1 MGNPSDHVETPL
13 TGGYLL
19 IVLAE
24 PRSAEHKLA
33 ILKKL
38 TKGLSCWNYE
48 ESGVDIVTEFDAIVN
63 QNIEGEEGKNGEQ
76 LFQYA
81 SDNLVAEILIN
92 PQHSTLVQCVRNLL
106 ASFTKYRCIIHAG
119 YSFTENG
126 SWILQDGSFSVT
138 DFLDA
143 YKTAEAQRTIR
154 LHENQIRIE
163 LHCSADADW
172 NQVSRVKGTRFFLN
186 PSEKIIDIESI
197 ESIVRWLCDKIE
209 VAELDIL
216 LEGSQVVGNI
226 RFSRPTLYV
235 FPAGQGDS
243 ALFGINGFNML
254 IDGGAG
260 RNSCFWGFARH
271 LDRLDAVLLTRL
283 NSSNLE
289 GVASFLKRKTMSSL
303 YPQIGHFFCN
313 FKTRKQISSPNIDT
327 KQDVLSISL
336 IDTAQSIISDL
347 KQLQLRPHLCYR
359 NINLEPI
366 NLYHKVGHGKLD
378 MYVLNPSKDSKEVK
392 DFLTKWNEGD
402 QKLFNPTKDLQFPL
416 PNIISVCT
424 LLVWQPANPNTT
436 ITRILFPGSS
446 PQNKIFESLERVRHL
461 EFLKHPSCSIKS
473 MSSST
478 SVTVKSQTTKKTV
491 LEKMIPGETKTVKT
505 LENLE
510 VSTSASNAV
519 IQTAII
525 PTVPKEGTPKPKFPV
540 EIEKPKQSIKLVM
553 KETANT
559 KPKIEHKYSSVSAKV
574 NSNKVVQKS
583 STTKKS
589 LKLSSKSPP
598 TDKSSPTT
606 PIENQEKT
614 PKPIKQVI
622 KPKSTSTTTK
632 SPTST
637 PTKSKKEE
645 ANRKVLVSSRT
656 NSGLKRTPLTKK
668 EIKPANPKI
677 METSLKK
684 DSNIVY
690 KSSLISCNKD
700 KSGEEEDILIV
711 EKVAITPEKLLTPD
725 GKKIIANELD
735 GILTTAKDIVTKE
748 KLSDS
753 GATTAPTMPEDEK
766 ITESKKE
773 IEVNESDKK
782 VEEFK
787 KAKDAL
793 KTPDEVADL
802 PFHEEADEQKPKVAE
817 KEIESEVET
826 EEIVQVENAEYV
838 LVSLDSSP
846 EVLKRQ
852 VLDTV
857 ALLDTEL
864 DDDSDKEDECEE
876 TKQSTILPDM
886 DEKTKLIEHLL
897 ESSKDLCEITEKI
910 DELKKQ
916 NEHEITNHQIHD
928 HLQNSNHDNTKT
940 SSICK
945 QLNKQENPKQIQEE
959 ATIEL
964 QEKECVDEQRLNV
977 DNENNKDLHGS
988 GHTEEYNAEKEENT
1002 QNLKQITTQETDT
1015 ELENLGNKNIYQTT
1029 TNSDS
1034 NKSNQDGNKI
1044 SESQEIETVST
1055 DLNAHKDSNIV
1066 NTQQKSSRS
1075 NSLHEEQDKTKKG
1088 EIKQELKE
1096 SSKTGSV
1103 CDDLVKSVVHETI
1116 ASTNAIINISGTV
1129 TEDPES
1135 IPDIV
1140 NDMQISKT
1148 SSTDISICDEPINS
1162 PVHEAIASD
1171 DTVVSRSSS
1180 ITDKTEIVPD
1190 ATDVQKSKASS
1201 KASSICDDPVKSPIH
1216 ETITSD
1222 IRIPS
1227 RSGSTTGEP
1236 ENTTEKIID
1245 MQKSKASSKASSV
1258 CDEPIKSP
1266 THETITSDIG
1276 IPSRSGSI
1284 TGEPENNTEK
1294 VIDMQ
1299 KSKSSSK
1306 ANSICDEPVKSPT
1319 HEAITSANAVVSRS
1333 SSITDKTEII
1343 PDVTDMQKSKASSKA
1358 SSICDDPVKS
1368 PIHETITSD
1377 IRIPSRSGSTTGEP
1391 ENTTEK
1397 IIDMQKSKASSK
1409 ASSVCDEPIKSPTHE
1424 TITSDIGIPSRSGSI
1439 TGEPENNTEKVIDM
1453 QKSKSSSKANSI
1465 CDEPVKSPTHE
1476 AITSANAVVSR
1487 SNSITDKTEI
1497 IPDVTDMQKSKA
1509 SSKASSICDDPVKS
1523 PIHETITSDI
1533 RIPSRSGSTTGEP
1546 ENTTEKIIDMQ
1557 KSKASSKASSV
1568 CDEPIK
1574 SPTHETITSDIGIP
1588 SRSGS
1593 ITGEPE
1599 NNTEKVIDMQ
1609 KSKSSSKANSICD
1622 EPVKSPTHEAITS
1635 ANAVVSRSS
1644 SITDKTEIIPDVTD
1658 MQKSKAS
1665 SKASSVCD
1673 EPLKSPGHEM
1683 IASPN
1688 AVFSRS
1694 GSTIDKP
1701 EIISGNVIDMQS
1713 SKASSKASSICD
1725 EPIKSPVHET
1735 IKSENVVTCRSDLIT
1750 EKPENNTEQV
1760 TDMQKSKSSSKANS
1774 ICDEPVK
1781 SPVHEAITSANA
1793 IVSRSSSITD
1803 KTEIVPHATDV
1814 QKSKASSKASSICDD
1829 PVKSP
1834 IHETI
1839 TSDIRIPSRSGSTT
1853 GEPENT
1859 TEKIIDMQKSKASS
1873 KASSVCDE
1881 PIKSPT
1887 HETITS
1893 DIEIPSRSG
1902 SITGEPE
1909 NNTEKV
1915 IDMQKSKSS
1924 SKANSICDEPVKSP
1938 VHEAITSANVA
1949 VSGSSSITDKT
1960 EILPDVTDIQKS
1972 KASSKAS
1979 SVCDDLVKS
1988 PTHETITSDIGIPSR
2003 SGSITGELEN
2013 TTEKVTDMQKSK
2025 ASSKPSSIC
2034 DEPIKS
2040 PTHET
2045 ITSDIGIPS
2054 RSGSII
2060 GEPENNTE
2068 NVIDIQKSKASSKAS
2083 SVCDDPVK
2091 SPTHETITSDIGIPS
2106 RSGSITGELENT
2118 TEKVTD
2124 MQKSKA
2130 SSKASSVFDEPI
2142 KSPTHETITPDI
2154 GIPSRSGSITG
2165 EPENNTEKV
2174 IDIQKSK
2181 LSSKANSICDEPV
2194 KSPTHEAITS
2204 ANAVVSRSSSIT
2216 DKTEIVPDVTDM
2228 QKSKA
2233 SSEASSICEESVNSP
2248 PHETDNAINS
2258 RSSSVAQELDN
2269 TAKNA
2274 TSSKASSKASSVC
2287 NDPIKS
2293 PTHERK
2299 SSDIVIPSRSGSIT
2313 GEPED
2318 TSEKIIDIQKSK
2330 SSSKASS
2337 ICDEPIKS
2345 PVHEVI
2351 TSANAV
2357 VSRSCSITDKTDI
2370 LQDVTNIQKSKASSK
2385 ASSVCDDPVK
2395 SPSHETIT
2403 SDIVIPSRSGSITGE
2418 PEDTSEKIIDMQK
2431 SKSSSKV
2438 TSICDEPIKS
2448 PVHEAITSSNA
2459 VVSRSCSITD
2469 KTDILQDVTDIQKS
2483 KASSKASSVCDDPVK
2498 SPSHETI
2505 TSDIVIPSRSGSITG
2520 EPEDT
2525 SEKNIDMQKSKSSS
2539 KANSI
2544 CDESVKSPVHETVN
2558 AITSR
2563 SSSVAHE
2570 LENTTKNVTDSKA
2583 SSRASSVCDEPVKS
2597 PVHEKITLIN
2607 PITSSSSTISHVS
2620 ENVSENE
2627 TEEQGSKVSSE
2638 SVSVCDELLKSPLC
2652 ETTESDNGINNI
2664 SSSITQEPESIT
2676 DKQCSKASNKT
2687 NSISEEPSKSS
2698 ELAIIST
2705 NGSVSKS
2712 VSSSV
2717 NLEQDIKHVYI
2728 NDKQDS
2734 NSSSK
2739 AGSVS
2744 DEIFTVQETILSSNT
2759 TTNKSNLCTQNS
2771 ESTLTNIM
2779 DKQEL
2784 KASSISGS
2792 VSDELLKSHG
2802 LEIDAEEFVTKNT
2815 LNTVSDNVE
2824 FTKYSI
2830 ITDSEGSVHKEPSK
2844 ILHQEN
2850 NSKEALVESLPTSDN
2865 CSTVN
2870 NVLSDISLK
2879 EQESI
2884 STLVISGN
2892 SSVSQDTECTP
2903 IIGMDKHDVESCSR
2917 KDSFCQDKN
2926 KSSTFSSSSTSSIC
2940 QEIDTQSSKLSSRK
2954 SSVVDEPIGNP
2965 SKLQI
2970 GEKSSSLQESNVY
2983 EHNNDDNTKIF
2994 NKSGSLCDEMLNMS
3008 FNKVT
3013 ENIISN
3019 KEYEQIVS
3027 PATTVEN
3034 KESKM
3039 VNKTESMCEESIKS
3053 NNNEIC
3059 TKEHLISSTS
3069 SLILHETEEAK
3080 CQVREKSSVFE
3091 EPQNSLPV
3099 DNNTILS
3106 TSDCNKNKSNVI
3118 EKKAEESKSFGRIGS
3133 LCEEIAKYLTDNDN
3147 KISTNITSE
3156 SSCSLIESVPLKSNV
3171 DELKVETETLLQ
3183 LNKNTGTLNEV
3194 EKSIQLDDKV
3204 KVAEKPDNINE
3215 KNTDHSLPVE
3225 YITVSNNKSPNIST
3239 LLIEENNKTGLM
3251 NVAQMVGKTIVDE
3264 SLTKHTVITD
3274 NQDNESKSLKTV
3286 TPIANNFSEECIS
3299 KLSNVLIED
3308 VVKTSDDKNIIS
3320 DSSITDICMNQPLGV
3335 TLNSEDLGVT
3345 KDIVMQLK
3353 RDVHEA
3359 LHQCSSDDERP
3370 FTPQSESSMSRSAMN
3385 IDDDDDDNEDNKI
3398 ETDDDIPGSPMSTRP
3413 SPVQMQLD
3421 NRNVEINMDF
3431 NEALQEHRITR
3442 GEDLTTTEANGNHV
3456 TEIKTTEHDNI
3467 NQNQGT
3473 SSDTVQSWGKPL
3485 GLPPVQSINNNGF
3498 DPIREWGKP
3507 LGLPS
3512 PTQPILELAEPQNM
3526 SGKTTPKKNVKKII
3540 DNKPIINVM
3549 DKDAQNRIRR
3559 SESPSKLRSRSS
3571 SRMSRINPIYLDLIY
3586 VPHHGNSKY
3595 VSADFFKRVR
3605 ARNYVF
3611 SGTDP
3616 SKEVLNALIE
3626 GKQSW
3631 EDQDLEVT
3639 IIPTYDTDT
3648 LGQWV
3653 AENEELLTKLK
3664 IDLSPSASRC
3674 TIKLQDHN
3682 TSCSAYRL
3690 EF

>member
-48 ESGVDIVTEFDAIVN
+48 ESGVDIVTEFNAIVY

-163 LHCSADADW
+163 LHCSADPDW
-172 NQVSRVKGTRFFLN
+172 NQVSRVKGTRFLLN
-186 PSEKIIDIESI
+186 PPEKIVDIESI

-313 FKTRKQISSPNIDT
+313 FKTRKQISSPNIDA

-336 IDTAQSIISDL
+336 IDTAQSIITDL

-461 EFLKHPSCSIKS
+461 DFLKHPSCSIKS

-540 EIEKPKQSIKLVM
+540 ETEKPKQSIKLVL
-553 KETANT
+553 KETANA
-559 KPKIEHKYSSVSAKV
+559 KPKIEHKYSSISAKV
-574 NSNKVVQKS
+574 NSNKIAQK

-606 PIENQEKT
+606 PIENQEKA

-632 SPTST
+632 SPSST

-656 NSGLKRTPLTKK
+656 NSGLKRTPINKK
-668 EIKPANPKI
+668 ETKTANPKI
-677 METSLKK
+677 TETSLKK

-782 VEEFK
+782 IEEFK

-802 PFHEEADEQKPKVAE
+802 PFHEEADEQKLKVAE
-817 KEIESEVET
+817 KEIESEIET
-826 EEIVQVENAEYV
+826 QEIVQVENAEYV

-857 ALLDTEL
+857 GLLDTEL
-864 DDDSDKEDECEE
+864 DEDSDKEDEYVE
-876 TKQSTILPDM
+876 TKQSTILPDI

-916 NEHEITNHQIHD
+916 NEHEITNHQIYD
-928 HLQNSNHDNTKT
+928 HLQNSHHDNTKT
-940 SSICK
+940 SNCT
-945 QLNKQENPKQIQEE
+945 QLNKQEKPTQIQEE
-959 ATIEL
+959 ANIEL
-964 QEKECVDEQRLNV
+964 QEKECIDEQRLNI
-977 DNENNKDLHGS
+977 DNENDKDIYGS
-988 GHTEEYNAEKEENT
+988 SHVEKYNAEKGENT
-1002 QNLKQITTQETDT
+1002 QNLKQITTTQGPDT
-1015 ELENLGNKNIYQTT
+1015 NLENLANITMNKN
-1029 TNSDS
+1029 DS
-1034 NKSNQDGNKI
+1034 KASSKAG
-1044 SESQEIETVST
+1044 TVCDEPLTSIRSRSGSKTEEPERNTENST
-1055 DLNAHKDSNIV
+1055 DKQRSKASDKSGSICDEPLKSPGPDISTGKI
-1066 NTQQKSSRS
+1066 KSSS
-1075 NSLHEEQDKTKKG
+1075 ICQEQDKTNNV
-1088 EIKQELKE
+1088 EDKQESKA
-1096 SSKTGSV
+1096 SSKAGSICEEPVKSPVHETNTSANVVPSRSGSITEELENTNVTDVQRSKTSSKASSICDEPVKCPVHEKITTAKAASSRPGSITKEREITEEMTNDKQGSKSSGKAHSVVEELTISPGLETSTAKIETGDRSSLVSQPLDITNVSVTDKQESKTSSKASSV
-1103 CDDLVKSVVHETI
+1103 CDEPVKSPVHETI
-1116 ASTNAIINISGTV
+1116 KSANDVINRSVTV
-1129 TEDPES
+1129 TDKPES
-1135 IPDIV
+1135 IPDNV
-1140 NDMQISKT
+1140 
-1148 SSTDISICDEPINS
+1148 TD
-1162 PVHEAIASD
+1162 
-1171 DTVVSRSSS
+1171 T
-1180 ITDKTEIVPD
+1180 
-1190 ATDVQKSKASS
+1190 QLSKASS
-1201 KASSICDDPVKSPIH
+1201 KASSICDEPVKSPVHETVNTITSRSGSITHELENTTNNVTASKASSNASSVCDEPVKSPVHETITSVNAVPSRSGSITEEPQNTPEKVTDIHKSKTSSKAISICDETVKSPVHETIKLTNNVINSSVTVTDKSESIPDNVTDTQLSKASSKASSICDEPVKSPVHEIVNAITSRSSSITHELENTMNNVTASKASSKASSVCDEPVKSPVHDTIESASDVINRSVTVTDKSESISDNATDMQLSKSSSICDDPVKSSIHETITSVNAVPSRSGSITEEPENTPEKVTDIQKSKTSSKDSSICDETVKSPAHETIESASDVINSSVTITDKSESIPDNVTDMKLSKASSKASSICDEPVKSPVHEIVNAITSRSSSITHELENTTNNITGSKASSKASSVCDEPVKSPIH
-1216 ETITSD
+1216 ETITSVNVV
-1222 IRIPS
+1222 PS
-1227 RSGSTTGEP
+1227 RSGSITEEPQNTPEKVTDIQKSKTSSKASSVCDEPIKSPIHETTTSVNAVPSRSGSVIEEP
-1236 ENTTEKIID
+1236 ENTAGKVADIQESKTSSKASSICDETVKSPAYETIESASDVINSSVTVTDKSESIPDNVTD
-1245 MQKSKASSKASSV
+1245 MQLSKASSKASSIGDEPVKSPVHEIVNAITSRSSSITHELENTTNNITGSKASSKASSVCDEPVKSPIHETITSVNVVPSRSGSITEEPQNTPEKVTDIQKSKTSSKTSSVCDEPIKSPIHETITSVNAVPSRSGSIIEEPKNTSEKVADIQESKTSSKASSICDETVKSPAHETIESANDVINRSVTVTDKSESIPDNITDMQLSIASSICDEPVKSPIHETITSVNAVPSRSGSITEAPENVTDIQKYKASSKASSVCDEPVKSPVHETIESADDVLSRSVTVTDKSESIPDNVTDMQLSKASSKASSV

-1266 THETITSDIG
+1266 IHETTTSVNAV
-1276 IPSRSGSI
+1276 PSRSGSVI
-1284 TGEPENNTEK
+1284 EEPENTAGK
-1294 VIDMQ
+1294 VADIQ
-1299 KSKSSSK
+1299 ESK
-1306 ANSICDEPVKSPT
+1306 T
-1319 HEAITSANAVVSRS
+1319 
-1333 SSITDKTEII
+1333 
-1343 PDVTDMQKSKASSKA
+1343 SSKA
-1358 SSICDDPVKS
+1358 SSICDETVKS
-1368 PIHETITSD
+1368 PAHETI
-1377 IRIPSRSGSTTGEP
+1377 
-1391 ENTTEK
+1391 K
-1397 IIDMQKSKASSK
+1397 
-1409 ASSVCDEPIKSPTHE
+1409 
-1424 TITSDIGIPSRSGSI
+1424 
-1439 TGEPENNTEKVIDM
+1439 
-1453 QKSKSSSKANSI
+1453 
-1465 CDEPVKSPTHE
+1465 
-1476 AITSANAVVSR
+1476 SANDVINR
-1487 SNSITDKTEI
+1487 S
-1497 IPDVTDMQKSKA
+1497 VT
-1509 SSKASSICDDPVKS
+1509 
-1523 PIHETITSDI
+1523 
-1533 RIPSRSGSTTGEP
+1533 
-1546 ENTTEKIIDMQ
+1546 
-1557 KSKASSKASSV
+1557 
-1568 CDEPIK
+1568 
-1574 SPTHETITSDIGIP
+1574 
-1588 SRSGS
+1588 
-1593 ITGEPE
+1593 
-1599 NNTEKVIDMQ
+1599 
-1609 KSKSSSKANSICD
+1609 
-1622 EPVKSPTHEAITS
+1622 
-1635 ANAVVSRSS
+1635 
-1644 SITDKTEIIPDVTD
+1644 VT
-1658 MQKSKAS
+1658 
-1665 SKASSVCD
+1665 
-1673 EPLKSPGHEM
+1673 
-1683 IASPN
+1683 
-1688 AVFSRS
+1688 
-1694 GSTIDKP
+1694 DKP
-1701 EIISGNVIDMQS
+1701 ESIPDNVTDIQL

-1725 EPIKSPVHET
+1725 E
-1735 IKSENVVTCRSDLIT
+1735 
-1750 EKPENNTEQV
+1750 
-1760 TDMQKSKSSSKANS
+1760 
-1774 ICDEPVK
+1774 
-1781 SPVHEAITSANA
+1781 
-1793 IVSRSSSITD
+1793 
-1803 KTEIVPHATDV
+1803 
-1814 QKSKASSKASSICDD
+1814 
-1829 PVKSP
+1829 
-1834 IHETI
+1834 
-1839 TSDIRIPSRSGSTT
+1839 
-1853 GEPENT
+1853 
-1859 TEKIIDMQKSKASS
+1859 
-1873 KASSVCDE
+1873 
-1881 PIKSPT
+1881 
-1887 HETITS
+1887 
-1893 DIEIPSRSG
+1893 
-1902 SITGEPE
+1902 
-1909 NNTEKV
+1909 
-1915 IDMQKSKSS
+1915 
-1924 SKANSICDEPVKSP
+1924 
-1938 VHEAITSANVA
+1938 
-1949 VSGSSSITDKT
+1949 
-1960 EILPDVTDIQKS
+1960 
-1972 KASSKAS
+1972 
-1979 SVCDDLVKS
+1979 
-1988 PTHETITSDIGIPSR
+1988 
-2003 SGSITGELEN
+2003 
-2013 TTEKVTDMQKSK
+2013 
-2025 ASSKPSSIC
+2025 
-2034 DEPIKS
+2034 
-2040 PTHET
+2040 
-2045 ITSDIGIPS
+2045 
-2054 RSGSII
+2054 
-2060 GEPENNTE
+2060 
-2068 NVIDIQKSKASSKAS
+2068 
-2083 SVCDDPVK
+2083 
-2091 SPTHETITSDIGIPS
+2091 
-2106 RSGSITGELENT
+2106 
-2118 TEKVTD
+2118 
-2124 MQKSKA
+2124 
-2130 SSKASSVFDEPI
+2130 
-2142 KSPTHETITPDI
+2142 
-2154 GIPSRSGSITG
+2154 
-2165 EPENNTEKV
+2165 
-2174 IDIQKSK
+2174 
-2181 LSSKANSICDEPV
+2181 
-2194 KSPTHEAITS
+2194 
-2204 ANAVVSRSSSIT
+2204 
-2216 DKTEIVPDVTDM
+2216 
-2228 QKSKA
+2228 
-2233 SSEASSICEESVNSP
+2233 
-2248 PHETDNAINS
+2248 
-2258 RSSSVAQELDN
+2258 
-2269 TAKNA
+2269 
-2274 TSSKASSKASSVC
+2274 
-2287 NDPIKS
+2287 
-2293 PTHERK
+2293 
-2299 SSDIVIPSRSGSIT
+2299 
-2313 GEPED
+2313 
-2318 TSEKIIDIQKSK
+2318 
-2330 SSSKASS
+2330 
-2337 ICDEPIKS
+2337 
-2345 PVHEVI
+2345 
-2351 TSANAV
+2351 
-2357 VSRSCSITDKTDI
+2357 
-2370 LQDVTNIQKSKASSK
+2370 
-2385 ASSVCDDPVK
+2385 
-2395 SPSHETIT
+2395 
-2403 SDIVIPSRSGSITGE
+2403 
-2418 PEDTSEKIIDMQK
+2418 
-2431 SKSSSKV
+2431 
-2438 TSICDEPIKS
+2438 
-2448 PVHEAITSSNA
+2448 
-2459 VVSRSCSITD
+2459 
-2469 KTDILQDVTDIQKS
+2469 
-2483 KASSKASSVCDDPVK
+2483 
-2498 SPSHETI
+2498 
-2505 TSDIVIPSRSGSITG
+2505 
-2520 EPEDT
+2520 
-2525 SEKNIDMQKSKSSS
+2525 
-2539 KANSI
+2539 
-2544 CDESVKSPVHETVN
+2544 TVN
-2558 AITSR
+2558 TITSR
-2563 SSSVAHE
+2563 SSSVTHE
-2570 LENTTKNVTDSKA
+2570 LEYITKSVIDSKA
-2583 SSRASSVCDEPVKS
+2583 SSRASSVCDVPVKS
-2597 PVHEKITLIN
+2597 AVHETTTLIS
-2607 PITSSSSTISHVS
+2607 PVTSSSNTTSQVS
-2620 ENVSENE
+2620 ENIPENE
-2627 TEEQGSKVSSE
+2627 IENQGSKASSK
-2638 SVSVCDELLKSPLC
+2638 SGSVCDELVKSPLC
-2652 ETTESDNGINNI
+2652 ENKKSENTIINV
-2664 SSSITQEPESIT
+2664 SSSITQEPEIIT
-2676 DKQCSKASNKT
+2676 DNHCSKASSKA
-2687 NSISEEPSKSS
+2687 NSISEEPLKSS
-2698 ELAIIST
+2698 ELAIISL
-2705 NGSVSKS
+2705 NGSESKS
-2712 VSSSV
+2712 GSSSV
-2717 NLEQDIKHVYI
+2717 NLEQDITHVSI
-2728 NDKQDS
+2728 NDKQ
-2734 NSSSK
+2734 
-2739 AGSVS
+2739 
-2744 DEIFTVQETILSSNT
+2744 E
-2759 TTNKSNLCTQNS
+2759 
-2771 ESTLTNIM
+2771 
-2779 DKQEL
+2779 
-2784 KASSISGS
+2784 
-2792 VSDELLKSHG
+2792 
-2802 LEIDAEEFVTKNT
+2802 
-2815 LNTVSDNVE
+2815 
-2824 FTKYSI
+2824 
-2830 ITDSEGSVHKEPSK
+2830 
-2844 ILHQEN
+2844 
-2850 NSKEALVESLPTSDN
+2850 
-2865 CSTVN
+2865 
-2870 NVLSDISLK
+2870 
-2879 EQESI
+2879 
-2884 STLVISGN
+2884 SGN
-2892 SSVSQDTECTP
+2892 SSVGQDTECPPT
-2903 IIGMDKHDVESCSR
+2903 IGIGKHDVESSSG
-2917 KDSFCQDKN
+2917 KDSFFQDKN

-2954 SSVVDEPIGNP
+2954 SSIVDESIGNS
-2965 SKLQI
+2965 SKLHS

-2983 EHNNDDNTKIF
+2983 EHNIDNNTKIF
-2994 NKSGSLCDEMLNMS
+2994 NKSGSLCDEMLNLP

-3013 ENIISN
+3013 ENISN
-3019 KEYEQIVS
+3019 KTYEQVVS
-3027 PATTVEN
+3027 PTTTVGN
-3034 KESKM
+3034 TESKI
-3039 VNKTESMCEESIKS
+3039 VNKIESMCEESIKPD
-3053 NNNEIC
+3053 NDEIC
-3059 TKEHLISSTS
+3059 TKEHLVSSTS
-3069 SLILHETEEAK
+3069 NLILHETEEEK
-3080 CQVREKSSVFE
+3080 YQLPRKSSVFE
-3091 EPQNSLPV
+3091 EPQNLLTE
-3099 DNNTILS
+3099 DNNTIFS
-3106 TSDCNKNKSNVI
+3106 PSDCNKNKSNDT
-3118 EKKAEESKSFGRIGS
+3118 ERKSEESKSFGRIGS
-3133 LCEEIAKYLTDNDN
+3133 LCEEIAKFLTDNDG

-3156 SSCSLIESVPLKSNV
+3156 SPCSLIESIPLKSNI

-3183 LNKNTGTLNEV
+3183 LNKNTDTLNKV
-3194 EKSIQLDDKV
+3194 EKSLQLDDKV
-3204 KVAEKPDNINE
+3204 KVDEKHDNINE
-3215 KNTDHSLPVE
+3215 KNTDHSLPVKN
-3225 YITVSNNKSPNIST
+3225 ITVSNNNPPNIST
-3239 LLIEENNKTGLM
+3239 LLIEENNKTGIM
-3251 NVAQMVGKTIVDE
+3251 NVAQMVGKNIIDE

-3274 NQDNESKSLKTV
+3274 NEPKNLKTV
-3286 TPIANNFSEECIS
+3286 TPIANITSEECIS

-3308 VVKTSDDKNIIS
+3308 VVKTSDDKNIIC

-3385 IDDDDDDNEDNKI
+3385 IDEDDDDNEDNKI
-3398 ETDDDIPGSPMSTRP
+3398 ETDDDMPGSPMSTRP

-3421 NRNVEINMDF
+3421 NRHVEINMDF
-3431 NEALQEHRITR
+3431 NKALQEHRNTR

-3626 GKQSW
+3626 GKQAW

>member
-48 ESGVDIVTEFDAIVN
+48 ESGVDIVTEFNAIVN

-172 NQVSRVKGTRFFLN
+172 NQVSRVKGTRFLLN
-186 PSEKIIDIESI
+186 PPEKIVDIESI

-209 VAELDIL
+209 VTELDIL

-313 FKTRKQISSPNIDT
+313 FKTRKQISSPNIDA

-336 IDTAQSIISDL
+336 IDTAQSIITDL

-461 EFLKHPSCSIKS
+461 DFLKHPSCSIKS

-525 PTVPKEGTPKPKFPV
+525 PTVPKEGTPKPKFSV
-540 EIEKPKQSIKLVM
+540 ETEKPKQSIKLVL
-553 KETANT
+553 KETANA
-559 KPKIEHKYSSVSAKV
+559 KPKIEHKYSSISAKV
-574 NSNKVVQKS
+574 NSNKIVQKS

-606 PIENQEKT
+606 PIENQEKA

-622 KPKSTSTTTK
+622 KSKSTSTTTK
-632 SPTST
+632 SPSST

-656 NSGLKRTPLTKK
+656 NSGLKRTPITKK
-668 EIKPANPKI
+668 ETKPANPKI
-677 METSLKK
+677 TETSLKK

-773 IEVNESDKK
+773 IEINETDKK

-802 PFHEEADEQKPKVAE
+802 PFHEEADEQKPKATE
-817 KEIESEVET
+817 KEIESEIET
-826 EEIVQVENAEYV
+826 QEIVQVENAEYV

-857 ALLDTEL
+857 GLLDTEL
-864 DDDSDKEDECEE
+864 EEDSDKEDEYVE
-876 TKQSTILPDM
+876 TKQSTILPDI

-916 NEHEITNHQIHD
+916 NEHEITNHQIHE

-940 SSICK
+940 SNCT
-945 QLNKQENPKQIQEE
+945 QLNKQEKPTQIQE
-959 ATIEL
+959 AKIKI
-964 QEKECVDEQRLNV
+964 QEKKNIDEQRLNI
-977 DNENNKDLHGS
+977 DNENEKDIHES
-988 GHTEEYNAEKEENT
+988 GHVEEYNAEKEENT
-1002 QNLKQITTQETDT
+1002 QDLKQITTTQGADK
-1015 ELENLGNKNIYQTT
+1015 ELENVENITM
-1029 TNSDS
+1029 D
-1034 NKSNQDGNKI
+1034 K
-1044 SESQEIETVST
+1044 
-1055 DLNAHKDSNIV
+1055 KDSKASSKAGSVCDEPLTSIR
-1066 NTQQKSSRS
+1066 SRS
-1075 NSLHEEQDKTKKG
+1075 GSKTEEPEINTENSTEKQRSKAPSKAGSIGDEPLKSPGPDISTHKIRSSSICQEQDKTNNVQD
-1088 EIKQELKE
+1088 KQESKA
-1096 SSKTGSV
+1096 SSKAGSV
-1103 CDDLVKSVVHETI
+1103 CDEPVKSPVHETITSANEVPSRSGSITEEPENTNVTDMQSSKVSSKASSICDEPVKSPVDETITTAKAVPSRSGSKTEEREITIDKQGSNASSLSNSVVEELTISPGPEISTDKSETKDGSSLVSQVLDITHVSVTDKQESKSSSKPSSVCDELVKSPIHQTITSVNEIPNIYGSITREPEKVTDMQRSKSSSKASSICEEPVKSPVHETI
-1116 ASTNAIINISGTV
+1116 AANDVINRSVTVRDESESIPDNDTNIKISQASSKASSVCDEAIKSPIHEIVNEITSKSSPLTHEIENATKNQTVSKASSKSNSVCDEPIKSPIHETITPENAVPSRSGSITVEPENNTDIQRSKTSSKASSICEDLVKSPVDETIASANSNISRSGSV
-1129 TEDPES
+1129 TEKPES
-1135 IPDIV
+1135 IPDNVTNIQRSKASSKANSISDELVKSPVHEKV
-1140 NDMQISKT
+1140 NEITSISNSTSHEAENTIKYETGSKASSKASSVCDEPLKSPVHETITSENAVPSRSGSIIETPENTPENVPDMQRSKT
-1148 SSTDISICDEPINS
+1148 SSKASSICDEPVKS
-1162 PVHEAIASD
+1162 PVDETIASANS
-1171 DTVVSRSSS
+1171 VISRSGSVTEKPES
-1180 ITDKTEIVPD
+1180 IPD
-1190 ATDVQKSKASS
+1190 NVNDIQRSKASS
-1201 KASSICDDPVKSPIH
+1201 KASSISDELIKSPVHEKVNEITSKSSSLTHELDNTIKNSTGSEASSRAGSVCDEPVKSPVHTTITSENSFLIKSGSITAEPENVPDMQRSKTSSKASSVCDEPIKSPIH
-1216 ETITSD
+1216 ELITSENAV
-1222 IRIPS
+1222 PS
-1227 RSGSTTGEP
+1227 RSGSIIVEPENVPDMQRSKTSSKASSICDEPVKSPVDETIASANSVISRSGSVTEKPESIPDNITDIQSSKVSSKASSVCEEPIKSPVHEIANEITSISSTLSHETENTTKNVTGSEASNEASSVCDEPIKSSIHELITSENAVPSRSGSITVEPENVPDMQRSKTSSKASSFCDEPLKTPVDETIASASSVISRSGSVTEKPESIPDNVNDIQRSKASSKASSISDELIKSPVHEKVNEITSISSSTSHEP
-1236 ENTTEKIID
+1236 ENTIKYESGSKASSKASSVCDEPLKSPVHETITSENAVPSRSGSIIETPENTPENVPDMQRSKTSSKANSICDEPVKSPVDETIASANSVISRSGSVTEKPESIPDNIID
-1245 MQKSKASSKASSV
+1245 IQRSKASSKASSVCEEPIKSPVLEIANEMTSISSNLSHEAENTTKNVTGSKASSKASSV

-1266 THETITSDIG
+1266 IHETIISENSV
-1276 IPSRSGSI
+1276 PSRSGSI
-1284 TGEPENNTEK
+1284 TVEPEN
-1294 VIDMQ
+1294 VPDIQ
-1299 KSKSSSK
+1299 RSK
-1306 ANSICDEPVKSPT
+1306 ASSQASSICDEPVKSPVDET
-1319 HEAITSANAVVSRS
+1319 IASANSVISRS
-1333 SSITDKTEII
+1333 GSVTEKPESI
-1343 PDVTDMQKSKASSKA
+1343 PDNVTDIQRSKVSSKA
-1358 SSICDDPVKS
+1358 SSVCEELIKS
-1368 PIHETITSD
+1368 PVHEIANEITSISSTLSHET
-1377 IRIPSRSGSTTGEP
+1377 
-1391 ENTTEK
+1391 ENTTK
-1397 IIDMQKSKASSK
+1397 NVTGSKASSK
-1409 ASSVCDEPIKSPTHE
+1409 ASSVCDEPIKSPIHE
-1424 TITSDIGIPSRSGSI
+1424 LITSENAVPSRSGSI
-1439 TGEPENNTEKVIDM
+1439 IVEPENVPDM
-1453 QKSKSSSKANSI
+1453 QRSKTSSKASSI
-1465 CDEPVKSPTHE
+1465 CDEPVKSPVDETI
-1476 AITSANAVVSR
+1476 ASANSVISR
-1487 SNSITDKTEI
+1487 SGSVTEKPES
-1497 IPDVTDMQKSKA
+1497 IPDNVNDIQRSKA
-1509 SSKASSICDDPVKS
+1509 SS
-1523 PIHETITSDI
+1523 
-1533 RIPSRSGSTTGEP
+1533 
-1546 ENTTEKIIDMQ
+1546 N
-1557 KSKASSKASSV
+1557 ASSV

-1574 SPTHETITSDIGIP
+1574 SPVHEIVNEITSLSSTLTHET
-1588 SRSGS
+1588 
-1593 ITGEPE
+1593 E
-1599 NNTEKVIDMQ
+1599 NATKNQTV
-1609 KSKSSSKANSICD
+1609 SKSSSK
-1622 EPVKSPTHEAITS
+1622 
-1635 ANAVVSRSS
+1635 
-1644 SITDKTEIIPDVTD
+1644 
-1658 MQKSKAS
+1658 
-1665 SKASSVCD
+1665 
-1673 EPLKSPGHEM
+1673 
-1683 IASPN
+1683 
-1688 AVFSRS
+1688 
-1694 GSTIDKP
+1694 
-1701 EIISGNVIDMQS
+1701 
-1713 SKASSKASSICD
+1713 
-1725 EPIKSPVHET
+1725 
-1735 IKSENVVTCRSDLIT
+1735 
-1750 EKPENNTEQV
+1750 
-1760 TDMQKSKSSSKANS
+1760 
-1774 ICDEPVK
+1774 
-1781 SPVHEAITSANA
+1781 
-1793 IVSRSSSITD
+1793 
-1803 KTEIVPHATDV
+1803 
-1814 QKSKASSKASSICDD
+1814 
-1829 PVKSP
+1829 
-1834 IHETI
+1834 
-1839 TSDIRIPSRSGSTT
+1839 
-1853 GEPENT
+1853 
-1859 TEKIIDMQKSKASS
+1859 
-1873 KASSVCDE
+1873 
-1881 PIKSPT
+1881 
-1887 HETITS
+1887 
-1893 DIEIPSRSG
+1893 
-1902 SITGEPE
+1902 
-1909 NNTEKV
+1909 
-1915 IDMQKSKSS
+1915 
-1924 SKANSICDEPVKSP
+1924 
-1938 VHEAITSANVA
+1938 
-1949 VSGSSSITDKT
+1949 
-1960 EILPDVTDIQKS
+1960 
-1972 KASSKAS
+1972 
-1979 SVCDDLVKS
+1979 
-1988 PTHETITSDIGIPSR
+1988 
-2003 SGSITGELEN
+2003 
-2013 TTEKVTDMQKSK
+2013 
-2025 ASSKPSSIC
+2025 
-2034 DEPIKS
+2034 
-2040 PTHET
+2040 
-2045 ITSDIGIPS
+2045 
-2054 RSGSII
+2054 
-2060 GEPENNTE
+2060 
-2068 NVIDIQKSKASSKAS
+2068 
-2083 SVCDDPVK
+2083 
-2091 SPTHETITSDIGIPS
+2091 
-2106 RSGSITGELENT
+2106 
-2118 TEKVTD
+2118 
-2124 MQKSKA
+2124 
-2130 SSKASSVFDEPI
+2130 
-2142 KSPTHETITPDI
+2142 
-2154 GIPSRSGSITG
+2154 
-2165 EPENNTEKV
+2165 
-2174 IDIQKSK
+2174 
-2181 LSSKANSICDEPV
+2181 
-2194 KSPTHEAITS
+2194 
-2204 ANAVVSRSSSIT
+2204 
-2216 DKTEIVPDVTDM
+2216 
-2228 QKSKA
+2228 
-2233 SSEASSICEESVNSP
+2233 
-2248 PHETDNAINS
+2248 
-2258 RSSSVAQELDN
+2258 
-2269 TAKNA
+2269 
-2274 TSSKASSKASSVC
+2274 
-2287 NDPIKS
+2287 
-2293 PTHERK
+2293 
-2299 SSDIVIPSRSGSIT
+2299 
-2313 GEPED
+2313 
-2318 TSEKIIDIQKSK
+2318 
-2330 SSSKASS
+2330 
-2337 ICDEPIKS
+2337 
-2345 PVHEVI
+2345 
-2351 TSANAV
+2351 
-2357 VSRSCSITDKTDI
+2357 
-2370 LQDVTNIQKSKASSK
+2370 
-2385 ASSVCDDPVK
+2385 
-2395 SPSHETIT
+2395 
-2403 SDIVIPSRSGSITGE
+2403 
-2418 PEDTSEKIIDMQK
+2418 
-2431 SKSSSKV
+2431 
-2438 TSICDEPIKS
+2438 
-2448 PVHEAITSSNA
+2448 
-2459 VVSRSCSITD
+2459 
-2469 KTDILQDVTDIQKS
+2469 
-2483 KASSKASSVCDDPVK
+2483 
-2498 SPSHETI
+2498 
-2505 TSDIVIPSRSGSITG
+2505 
-2520 EPEDT
+2520 
-2525 SEKNIDMQKSKSSS
+2525 
-2539 KANSI
+2539 
-2544 CDESVKSPVHETVN
+2544 
-2558 AITSR
+2558 
-2563 SSSVAHE
+2563 
-2570 LENTTKNVTDSKA
+2570 
-2583 SSRASSVCDEPVKS
+2583 ASSVCDEPVKS
-2597 PVHEKITLIN
+2597 PVHETTTLIN
-2607 PITSSSSTISHVS
+2607 SITSSSNTISEES
-2620 ENVSENE
+2620 EKIPENE
-2627 TEEQGSKVSSE
+2627 TEEHGSKASSK
-2638 SVSVCDELLKSPLC
+2638 SGSVCDELVKSPFC
-2652 ETTESDNGINNI
+2652 ENKKSENTITNI
-2664 SSSITQEPESIT
+2664 SSSIIQEPEIIT
-2676 DKQCSKASNKT
+2676 DNNHCSKVSSRA
-2687 NSISEEPSKSS
+2687 NSISEEPLKSS
-2698 ELAIIST
+2698 KLAIIST
-2705 NGSVSKS
+2705 NGSESKS
-2712 VSSSV
+2712 RSSSV
-2717 NLEQDIKHVYI
+2717 NLEQDISHVSI
-2728 NDKQDS
+2728 NDKQ
-2734 NSSSK
+2734 
-2739 AGSVS
+2739 
-2744 DEIFTVQETILSSNT
+2744 E
-2759 TTNKSNLCTQNS
+2759 
-2771 ESTLTNIM
+2771 
-2779 DKQEL
+2779 
-2784 KASSISGS
+2784 
-2792 VSDELLKSHG
+2792 
-2802 LEIDAEEFVTKNT
+2802 
-2815 LNTVSDNVE
+2815 
-2824 FTKYSI
+2824 
-2830 ITDSEGSVHKEPSK
+2830 
-2844 ILHQEN
+2844 
-2850 NSKEALVESLPTSDN
+2850 
-2865 CSTVN
+2865 
-2870 NVLSDISLK
+2870 
-2879 EQESI
+2879 
-2884 STLVISGN
+2884 SGN
-2892 SSVSQDTECTP
+2892 SSVGQDTECPP
-2903 IIGMDKHDVESCSR
+2903 IIGMEKYDVESCSR
-2917 KDSFCQDKN
+2917 KDSFFQDKY

-2954 SSVVDEPIGNP
+2954 SSVIDESIDHP
-2965 SKLQI
+2965 SKLHI

-2983 EHNNDDNTKIF
+2983 EHNIDDNTKIF
-2994 NKSGSLCDEMLNMS
+2994 NKSGSLCDEMLNLP

-3019 KEYEQIVS
+3019 KAYNQVVS
-3027 PATTVEN
+3027 PSTSDGKT
-3034 KESKM
+3034 ESKM
-3039 VNKTESMCEESIKS
+3039 VNKIESICEKSIKS
-3053 NNNEIC
+3053 DNDEIC
-3059 TKEHLISSTS
+3059 TKEHLVSSTS
-3069 SLILHETEEAK
+3069 SLILHETEEEK
-3080 CQVREKSSVFE
+3080 CQLPRKSSMFE
-3091 EPQNSLPV
+3091 EPQNLLTE

-3106 TSDCNKNKSNVI
+3106 PSDCNKDKSNVI

-3133 LCEEIAKYLTDNDN
+3133 LCEEIAKFLTDNDN

-3156 SSCSLIESVPLKSNV
+3156 SPCSLIESIPLKNNI

-3183 LNKNTGTLNEV
+3183 LNKNTDTLNKV
-3194 EKSIQLDDKV
+3194 ENSPQLDDKV
-3204 KVAEKPDNINE
+3204 KVDEKYDNINE
-3215 KNTDHSLPVE
+3215 KNTDHSLPVKN
-3225 YITVSNNKSPNIST
+3225 ITVSNNKPTNIST
-3239 LLIEENNKTGLM
+3239 LLIEENNKTGIM
-3251 NVAQMVGKTIVDE
+3251 NVAQMVGKNIIDE
-3264 SLTKHTVITD
+3264 SLTKHTVIT
-3274 NQDNESKSLKTV
+3274 DNESKSLKTV
-3286 TPIANNFSEECIS
+3286 TPIANITSEECIS

-3308 VVKTSDDKNIIS
+3308 VVKTSDDKNIIC

-3353 RDVHEA
+3353 KDVHEA

-3385 IDDDDDDNEDNKI
+3385 IDEDDDDNEDNKI
-3398 ETDDDIPGSPMSTRP
+3398 ETDDDMPGSPMSTRP

-3421 NRNVEINMDF
+3421 NRHVEINMDF
-3431 NEALQEHRITR
+3431 NKALQEHRITR

-3526 SGKTTPKKNVKKII
+3526 SSKTTPKKNVKKII
-3540 DNKPIINVM
+3540 DNKPIINVI

-3626 GKQSW
+3626 GKQAW

>member
-48 ESGVDIVTEFDAIVN
+48 ESGVDIVTEFNAIVY

-163 LHCSADADW
+163 LHCSADPDW
-172 NQVSRVKGTRFFLN
+172 NQVSRVKGTRFLLN
-186 PSEKIIDIESI
+186 PPEKIVDIESI

-313 FKTRKQISSPNIDT
+313 FKTRKQISSPNIDA

-336 IDTAQSIISDL
+336 IDTAQSIITDL

-461 EFLKHPSCSIKS
+461 DFLKHPSCSIKS

-540 EIEKPKQSIKLVM
+540 ETEKPKQSIKLVL
-553 KETANT
+553 KETANA
-559 KPKIEHKYSSVSAKV
+559 KPKIEHKYSSISAKV
-574 NSNKVVQKS
+574 NSNKIAQK

-606 PIENQEKT
+606 PIENQEKA

-632 SPTST
+632 SPSST

-656 NSGLKRTPLTKK
+656 NSGLKRTPINKK
-668 EIKPANPKI
+668 ETKTANPKI
-677 METSLKK
+677 TETSLKK

-782 VEEFK
+782 IEEFK

-802 PFHEEADEQKPKVAE
+802 PFHEEADEQKLKVAE
-817 KEIESEVET
+817 KEIESEIET
-826 EEIVQVENAEYV
+826 QEIVQVENAEYV

-857 ALLDTEL
+857 GLLDTEL
-864 DDDSDKEDECEE
+864 DEDSDKEDEYVE
-876 TKQSTILPDM
+876 TKQSTILPDI

-916 NEHEITNHQIHD
+916 NEHEITNHQIYD
-928 HLQNSNHDNTKT
+928 HLQNSHHDNTKT
-940 SSICK
+940 SNCT
-945 QLNKQENPKQIQEE
+945 QLNKQEKPTQIQEE
-959 ATIEL
+959 ANIEL
-964 QEKECVDEQRLNV
+964 QEKECIDEQRLNI
-977 DNENNKDLHGS
+977 DNENDKDIYGS
-988 GHTEEYNAEKEENT
+988 SHVEKYNAEKGENT
-1002 QNLKQITTQETDT
+1002 QNLKQITTTQGPDT
-1015 ELENLGNKNIYQTT
+1015 NLENLANITMNKN
-1029 TNSDS
+1029 DS
-1034 NKSNQDGNKI
+1034 KASSKAG
-1044 SESQEIETVST
+1044 TVCDEPLTSIRSRSGSKTEEPERNTENST
-1055 DLNAHKDSNIV
+1055 DKQRSKASDKSGSICDEPLKSPGPDISTGKI
-1066 NTQQKSSRS
+1066 KSSS
-1075 NSLHEEQDKTKKG
+1075 ICQEQDKTNNV
-1088 EIKQELKE
+1088 EDKQESKA
-1096 SSKTGSV
+1096 SSKAGSICEEPVKSPVHETNTSANVVPSRSGSITEELENTNVTDVQRSKTSSKASSICDEPVKCPVHEKITTAKAASSRPGSITKEREITEEMTNDKQGSKSSGKAHSVVEELTISPGLETSTAKIETGDRSSLVSQPLDITNVSVTDKQESKTSSKASSV
-1103 CDDLVKSVVHETI
+1103 CDEPVKSPVHETI
-1116 ASTNAIINISGTV
+1116 KSANDVINRSVTV
-1129 TEDPES
+1129 TDKPES
-1135 IPDIV
+1135 IPDNV
-1140 NDMQISKT
+1140 
-1148 SSTDISICDEPINS
+1148 TD
-1162 PVHEAIASD
+1162 
-1171 DTVVSRSSS
+1171 T
-1180 ITDKTEIVPD
+1180 
-1190 ATDVQKSKASS
+1190 QLSKASS
-1201 KASSICDDPVKSPIH
+1201 KASSICDEPVKSPVHETVNTITSRSGSITHELENTTNNVTASKASSNASSVCDEPVKSPVHETITSVNAVPSRSGSITEEPQNTPEKVTDIHKSKTSSKAISICDETVKSPVHETIKLTNNVINSSVTVTDKSESIPDNVTDTQLSKASSKASSICDEPVKSPVHEIVNAITSRSSSITHELENTMNNVTASKASSKASSVCDEPVKSPVHDTIESASDVINRSVTVTDKSESISDNATDMQLSKSSSICDDPVKSSIHETITSVNAVPSRSGSITEEPENTPEKVTDIQKSKTSSKDSSICDETVKSPAHETIESASDVINSSVTITDKSESIPDNVTDMKLSKASSKASSICDEPVKSPVHEIVNAITSRSSSITHELENTTNNITGSKASSKASSVCDEPVKSPIH
-1216 ETITSD
+1216 ETITSVNVV
-1222 IRIPS
+1222 PS
-1227 RSGSTTGEP
+1227 RSGSITEEP
-1236 ENTTEKIID
+1236 QNTPEKVTDI
-1245 MQKSKASSKASSV
+1245 QKSKTSSKASSV

-1266 THETITSDIG
+1266 IHETTTSVNAV
-1276 IPSRSGSI
+1276 PSRSGSVI
-1284 TGEPENNTEK
+1284 EEPENTAGK
-1294 VIDMQ
+1294 VADIQ
-1299 KSKSSSK
+1299 ESKTSSK
-1306 ANSICDEPVKSPT
+1306 ASSICDETVKSPAYET
-1319 HEAITSANAVVSRS
+1319 IESASDVINS
-1333 SSITDKTEII
+1333 SVTVTDKSESI
-1343 PDVTDMQKSKASSKA
+1343 PDNVTDMQLSKASSKA
-1358 SSICDDPVKS
+1358 SSIGDEPVKS
-1368 PIHETITSD
+1368 PVHEIVNAITS
-1377 IRIPSRSGSTTGEP
+1377 RSSSITHEL
-1391 ENTTEK
+1391 ENTTNN
-1397 IIDMQKSKASSK
+1397 ITGSKASSK
-1409 ASSVCDEPIKSPTHE
+1409 ASSVCDEPVKSPIHE
-1424 TITSDIGIPSRSGSI
+1424 TITSVNVVPSRSGSI
-1439 TGEPENNTEKVIDM
+1439 TEEPQNTPEKVTDI
-1453 QKSKSSSKANSI
+1453 QKSKTSSKTSSV
-1465 CDEPVKSPTHE
+1465 CDEPIKSPIHE
-1476 AITSANAVVSR
+1476 TITSVNAVPSR
-1487 SNSITDKTEI
+1487 SGSIIEEPKNTSEKVADIQESKT
-1497 IPDVTDMQKSKA
+1497 
-1509 SSKASSICDDPVKS
+1509 SSKASSICDETVKSPAHETIESANDVINRSVTVTDKSESIPDNITDMQLSIASSICDEPVKS
-1523 PIHETITSDI
+1523 PIHETITSVNAV
-1533 RIPSRSGSTTGEP
+1533 PSRSGSITEEP
-1546 ENTTEKIIDMQ
+1546 ENTTENVTDIQ
-1557 KSKASSKASSV
+1557 KSKTSSKASSICDELIKSPVEEIVNATTSITSSITHDQENATKNATDSKASSKASSV
-1568 CDEPIK
+1568 CDEPVK
-1574 SPTHETITSDIGIP
+1574 SPIHETITSVNAVP

-1593 ITGEPE
+1593 ITEEPD
-1599 NNTEKVIDMQ
+1599 NVTDMQ
-1609 KSKSSSKANSICD
+1609 KSKESSKASSVCDEPVKSPIHETITSVNDVISRSGSITEEPENTPENVTDIQKSKTSSKASSICD
-1622 EPVKSPTHEAITS
+1622 EPVKSPIHETITYV
-1635 ANAVVSRSS
+1635 NAVPSRSG
-1644 SITDKTEIIPDVTD
+1644 SITEEPDNATD

-1673 EPLKSPGHEM
+1673 EP
-1683 IASPN
+1683 
-1688 AVFSRS
+1688 
-1694 GSTIDKP
+1694 
-1701 EIISGNVIDMQS
+1701 
-1713 SKASSKASSICD
+1713 
-1725 EPIKSPVHET
+1725 
-1735 IKSENVVTCRSDLIT
+1735 
-1750 EKPENNTEQV
+1750 
-1760 TDMQKSKSSSKANS
+1760 
-1774 ICDEPVK
+1774 
-1781 SPVHEAITSANA
+1781 
-1793 IVSRSSSITD
+1793 
-1803 KTEIVPHATDV
+1803 
-1814 QKSKASSKASSICDD
+1814 
-1829 PVKSP
+1829 VKSP

-1839 TSDIRIPSRSGSTT
+1839 TSVNAVPSRSGSITE
-1853 GEPENT
+1853 EPDNAT
-1859 TEKIIDMQKSKASS
+1859 DMQKSKASS

-1881 PIKSPT
+1881 PVKSPI

-1893 DIEIPSRSG
+1893 VNAVPSRSG
-1902 SITGEPE
+1902 SITEEPD
-1909 NNTEKV
+1909 N
-1915 IDMQKSKSS
+1915 
-1924 SKANSICDEPVKSP
+1924 A
-1938 VHEAITSANVA
+1938 
-1949 VSGSSSITDKT
+1949 
-1960 EILPDVTDIQKS
+1960 
-1972 KASSKAS
+1972 
-1979 SVCDDLVKS
+1979 
-1988 PTHETITSDIGIPSR
+1988 
-2003 SGSITGELEN
+2003 
-2013 TTEKVTDMQKSK
+2013 
-2025 ASSKPSSIC
+2025 
-2034 DEPIKS
+2034 
-2040 PTHET
+2040 
-2045 ITSDIGIPS
+2045 
-2054 RSGSII
+2054 
-2060 GEPENNTE
+2060 
-2068 NVIDIQKSKASSKAS
+2068 
-2083 SVCDDPVK
+2083 
-2091 SPTHETITSDIGIPS
+2091 
-2106 RSGSITGELENT
+2106 
-2118 TEKVTD
+2118 TD

-2130 SSKASSVFDEPI
+2130 SSKASSVCDEPV
-2142 KSPTHETITPDI
+2142 KSPIHETITSVNAV
-2154 GIPSRSGSITG
+2154 PSRSGSIT
-2165 EPENNTEKV
+2165 EAPEN
-2174 IDIQKSK
+2174 
-2181 LSSKANSICDEPV
+2181 
-2194 KSPTHEAITS
+2194 
-2204 ANAVVSRSSSIT
+2204 
-2216 DKTEIVPDVTDM
+2216 
-2228 QKSKA
+2228 
-2233 SSEASSICEESVNSP
+2233 
-2248 PHETDNAINS
+2248 
-2258 RSSSVAQELDN
+2258 
-2269 TAKNA
+2269 
-2274 TSSKASSKASSVC
+2274 
-2287 NDPIKS
+2287 
-2293 PTHERK
+2293 
-2299 SSDIVIPSRSGSIT
+2299 
-2313 GEPED
+2313 
-2318 TSEKIIDIQKSK
+2318 
-2330 SSSKASS
+2330 
-2337 ICDEPIKS
+2337 
-2345 PVHEVI
+2345 
-2351 TSANAV
+2351 
-2357 VSRSCSITDKTDI
+2357 
-2370 LQDVTNIQKSKASSK
+2370 
-2385 ASSVCDDPVK
+2385 
-2395 SPSHETIT
+2395 
-2403 SDIVIPSRSGSITGE
+2403 
-2418 PEDTSEKIIDMQK
+2418 
-2431 SKSSSKV
+2431 
-2438 TSICDEPIKS
+2438 
-2448 PVHEAITSSNA
+2448 
-2459 VVSRSCSITD
+2459 
-2469 KTDILQDVTDIQKS
+2469 VTDIQKY
-2483 KASSKASSVCDDPVK
+2483 KASSK
-2498 SPSHETI
+2498 
-2505 TSDIVIPSRSGSITG
+2505 
-2520 EPEDT
+2520 
-2525 SEKNIDMQKSKSSS
+2525 
-2539 KANSI
+2539 
-2544 CDESVKSPVHETVN
+2544 
-2558 AITSR
+2558 
-2563 SSSVAHE
+2563 
-2570 LENTTKNVTDSKA
+2570 
-2583 SSRASSVCDEPVKS
+2583 ASSVCDEPVKS
-2597 PVHEKITLIN
+2597 PVHETIESADDVLSRSVTVTDKSESIPDNVTDMQLSKASSKASSVCDEPIKSPIHETTTSVNAVPSRSGSVIEEPENTAGKVADIQESKTSSKASSICDETVKSPAHETIKSANDVINRSVTVTDKPESIPDNVTDIQLSKASSKASSICDETVNTITSRSSSVTHELEYITKSVIDSKASSRASSVCDVPVKSAVHETTTLIS
-2607 PITSSSSTISHVS
+2607 PVTSSSNTTSQVS
-2620 ENVSENE
+2620 ENIPENE
-2627 TEEQGSKVSSE
+2627 IENQGSKASSK
-2638 SVSVCDELLKSPLC
+2638 SGSVCDELVKSPLC
-2652 ETTESDNGINNI
+2652 ENKKSENTIINV
-2664 SSSITQEPESIT
+2664 SSSITQEPEIIT
-2676 DKQCSKASNKT
+2676 DNHCSKASSKA
-2687 NSISEEPSKSS
+2687 NSISEEPLKSS
-2698 ELAIIST
+2698 ELAIISL
-2705 NGSVSKS
+2705 NGSESKS
-2712 VSSSV
+2712 GSSSV
-2717 NLEQDIKHVYI
+2717 NLEQDITHVSI
-2728 NDKQDS
+2728 NDKQ
-2734 NSSSK
+2734 
-2739 AGSVS
+2739 
-2744 DEIFTVQETILSSNT
+2744 E
-2759 TTNKSNLCTQNS
+2759 
-2771 ESTLTNIM
+2771 
-2779 DKQEL
+2779 
-2784 KASSISGS
+2784 
-2792 VSDELLKSHG
+2792 
-2802 LEIDAEEFVTKNT
+2802 
-2815 LNTVSDNVE
+2815 
-2824 FTKYSI
+2824 
-2830 ITDSEGSVHKEPSK
+2830 
-2844 ILHQEN
+2844 
-2850 NSKEALVESLPTSDN
+2850 
-2865 CSTVN
+2865 
-2870 NVLSDISLK
+2870 
-2879 EQESI
+2879 
-2884 STLVISGN
+2884 SGN
-2892 SSVSQDTECTP
+2892 SSVGQDTECPPT
-2903 IIGMDKHDVESCSR
+2903 IGIGKHDVESSSG
-2917 KDSFCQDKN
+2917 KDSFFQDKN

-2954 SSVVDEPIGNP
+2954 SSIVDESIGNS
-2965 SKLQI
+2965 SKLHS

-2983 EHNNDDNTKIF
+2983 EHNIDNNTKIF
-2994 NKSGSLCDEMLNMS
+2994 NKSGSLCDEMLNLP

-3013 ENIISN
+3013 ENISN
-3019 KEYEQIVS
+3019 KTYEQVVS
-3027 PATTVEN
+3027 PTTTVGN
-3034 KESKM
+3034 TESKI
-3039 VNKTESMCEESIKS
+3039 VNKIESMCEESIKPD
-3053 NNNEIC
+3053 NDEIC
-3059 TKEHLISSTS
+3059 TKEHLVSSTS
-3069 SLILHETEEAK
+3069 NLILHETEEEK
-3080 CQVREKSSVFE
+3080 YQLPRKSSVFE
-3091 EPQNSLPV
+3091 EPQNLLTE
-3099 DNNTILS
+3099 DNNTIFS
-3106 TSDCNKNKSNVI
+3106 PSDCNKNKSNDT
-3118 EKKAEESKSFGRIGS
+3118 ERKSEESKSFGRIGS
-3133 LCEEIAKYLTDNDN
+3133 LCEEIAKFLTDNDG

-3156 SSCSLIESVPLKSNV
+3156 SPCSLIESIPLKSNI

-3183 LNKNTGTLNEV
+3183 LNKNTDTLNKV
-3194 EKSIQLDDKV
+3194 EKSLQLDDKV
-3204 KVAEKPDNINE
+3204 KVDEKHDNINE
-3215 KNTDHSLPVE
+3215 KNTDHSLPVKN
-3225 YITVSNNKSPNIST
+3225 ITVSNNNPPNIST
-3239 LLIEENNKTGLM
+3239 LLIEENNKTGIM
-3251 NVAQMVGKTIVDE
+3251 NVAQMVGKNIIDE

-3274 NQDNESKSLKTV
+3274 NEPKNLKTV
-3286 TPIANNFSEECIS
+3286 TPIANITSEECIS

-3308 VVKTSDDKNIIS
+3308 VVKTSDDKNIIC

-3385 IDDDDDDNEDNKI
+3385 IDEDDDDNEDNKI
-3398 ETDDDIPGSPMSTRP
+3398 ETDDDMPGSPMSTRP

-3421 NRNVEINMDF
+3421 NRHVEINMDF
-3431 NEALQEHRITR
+3431 NKALQEHRNTR

-3626 GKQSW
+3626 GKQAW